1 MHYFANETGNIFKSG
16 DCGAEHLF
24 ISDCPY
30 YAPWATLRAK
40 DIVLNEMDKK
50 PLSLEA
56 SGGNKG

>member
-1 MHYFANETGNIFKSG
+1 MRQETYLRVETVELSICSFP
-16 DCGAEHLF
+16 
-24 ISDCPY
+24 SDCPY